1 MLVVDGLYAIKTDH
15 IDMRV
20 FIDLTYHETKMTQI
34 IRGKE
39 PLNEY
44 RAQVLEREHQN
55 VSSLKSL
62 ADLIVNKNYEVE
74 AVNGQFT
81 K

>member
-1 MLVVDGLYAIKTDH
+1 
-15 IDMRV
+15 
-20 FIDLTYHETKMTQI
+20 MTQI

-39 PLNEY
+39 PMNEY
-44 RAQVLEREHQN
+44 RAKVLEREHRN
-55 VSSLKSL
+55 VISLKSL

-74 AVNGQFT
+74 LVNGQFT